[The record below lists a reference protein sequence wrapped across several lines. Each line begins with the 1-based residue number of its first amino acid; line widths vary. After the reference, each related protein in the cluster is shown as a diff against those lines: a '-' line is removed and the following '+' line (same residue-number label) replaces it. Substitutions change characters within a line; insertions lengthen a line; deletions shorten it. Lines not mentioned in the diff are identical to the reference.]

1 MRWFSIAA
9 IFFLFWFLALFAVL
23 PFSAGTAEEAGEKP
37 VVGHAESAPAHL
49 PSLADRAAHDDRRRD
64 PDGGLLRHLPDGLDR
79 HRHPAGGGQP
89 YSLRVK
95 GVGEGAQAL
104 SRSIACASAT

>member
-37 VVGHAESAPAHL
+37 QPGHAESAPHVFR
-49 PSLADRAAHDDRRRD
+49 PWPIVIRTTIAAALLTA
-64 PDGGLLRHLPDGLDR
+64 GFYGLYRTGWIDVDIPGNAVNR
-79 HRHPAGGGQP
+79 IP
-89 YSLRVK
+89 
-95 GVGEGAQAL
+95 
-104 SRSIACASAT
+104 

>member
-37 VVGHAESAPAHL
+37 EVGHAESAPHIFRPWPIVL
-49 PSLADRAAHDDRRRD
+49 RTTIAAAVLTAIFYAIYRTGWIDVDI
-64 PDGGLLRHLPDGLDR
+64 PG
-79 HRHPAGGGQP
+79 
-89 YSLRVK
+89 
-95 GVGEGAQAL
+95 
-104 SRSIACASAT
+104 SAVNRIP

>member
-37 VVGHAESAPAHL
+37 GAGHAESAPHVFRPWPIVL
-49 PSLADRAAHDDRRRD
+49 RTTIAAAILMAAFYGIYRTGWITIDI
-64 PDGGLLRHLPDGLDR
+64 PNE
-79 HRHPAGGGQP
+79 A
-89 YSLRVK
+89 V
-95 GVGEGAQAL
+95 
-104 SRSIACASAT
+104 SRIP